1 MRMPK
6 RRARKTDKS
15 DFVSWIEKTI
25 HLPLGLSA
33 EPGAITL
40 PIFLREIAAAMT
52 DPAVEK
58 ITLMRSARIGL
69 SIDAA
74 CPLKTIFKKGYL
86 SK

>member
-58 ITLMRSARIGL
+58 RAGSENLHRTISGVSA
-69 SIDAA
+69 
-74 CPLKTIFKKGYL
+74 
-86 SK
+86 